1 MPTMT
6 SNISDLG
13 SVTFT
18 RSTRAKYL
26 RITIRPNKTITV
38 TMPKN
43 GNISEA
49 KKFLQSKQAW
59 IKKHLQKIEQQE
71 KLQPTP
77 DLSSEELI
85 KAQENLF
92 SRLDYFSDK
101 YKFPYNRAVFRCQ
114 KTKWGSCS
122 NKNNIN
128 LNINIAFLPK
138 ELQDYIL
145 LHELCHIRH
154 KNHSKEFWNELDRH
168 VGGRAKQLSKE
179 LRKYRMRMSA

>member
-1 MPTMT
+1 MPTT
-6 SNISDLG
+6 QTTPLPPISY
-13 SVTFT
+13 T
-18 RSTRAKYL
+18 RSARASRL

-59 IKKHLQKIEQQE
+59 IKKHLQKIEQKE
-71 KLQPTP
+71 KLQQPTP

-85 KAQENLF
+85 KAQKYLF

-101 YKFPYNRAVFRCQ
+101 YNFPYNRAVFRCQ

-122 NKNNIN
+122 DKNNIN
-128 LNINIAFLPK
+128 LNINIVFLPR

-154 KNHSKEFWNELDRH
+154 KNHSKEFWNELDRY